1 MKYAIIDIGSNSIR
15 LTVYRHDEE
24 DGQVYIQFKD
34 KVMAGL
40 AGYVEDG
47 DLSEKGIRK
56 ACDALKIYRK
66 VLGNLAIENIYPF
79 ATASLRNIGNAREVL
94 ARIKSE
100 TGFEV
105 DIISGE
111 EEARL
116 DFIGATKVVNIDRG
130 MLVDIGGGSTEIVL
144 FKDGNIE
151 CAHSIPV
158 GSLNMY
164 KKHVKRL
171 LPSKEEKRAI
181 TKDVKKEIEK
191 LNIECSEKQQKMCG
205 VGGTLRAA
213 RKLGIEITG
222 RENADREVD
231 ASDVKK
237 VMKVLEGEEKETIDR
252 ILRVVPERIH
262 TILPGMIILS
272 SIIKHFEA
280 EQIYVSSY
288 GAREGYLYKNVLE
301 R

>member
-66 VLGNLAIENIYPF
+66 VLGNLAIEKIYPF
-79 ATASLRNIGNAREVL
+79 ATASLRNVGNARKVL
-94 ARIKSE
+94 DRIKSE

-111 EEARL
+111 EEAVL

-272 SIIKHFEA
+272 AIIKHFEA

-288 GAREGYLYKNVLE
+288 GAREGYLYKNVL
-301 R
+301 RR

>member
-1 MKYAIIDIGSNSIR
+1 
-15 LTVYRHDEE
+15 
-24 DGQVYIQFKD
+24 
-34 KVMAGL
+34 
-40 AGYVEDG
+40 
-47 DLSEKGIRK
+47 
-56 ACDALKIYRK
+56 
-66 VLGNLAIENIYPF
+66 
-79 ATASLRNIGNAREVL
+79 
-94 ARIKSE
+94 
-100 TGFEV
+100 
-105 DIISGE
+105 
-111 EEARL
+111 
-116 DFIGATKVVNIDRG
+116 

-272 SIIKHFEA
+272 AIIKHFEA